1 MSDTERG
8 LYSKYIVRST
18 DGSFGPGVKHEHCN
32 YFVLDIRHDKHAAAA
47 LRAYADSCEMEF
59 PVLAADL
66 RIQAQ
71 EANRG

>member
-1 MSDTERG
+1 MSDTARG
-8 LYSKYIVRST
+8 LYNKYIVRRA
-18 DGSFGPGVKHEHCN
+18 DGSFETVDKHEHCN

-47 LRAYADSCEMEF
+47 LRAYADSCEVEF
-59 PVLAADL
+59 PALAADL